1 MYTPVSQRQLSED
14 MKCED
19 WRYEAVHLVST
30 IQAISLARRIPL
42 SEALA
47 QVCVADVYSIP
58 QLPSEPFLPHDKMT
72 TADEDLFASSVSP
85 SAVSVVSSRCTPM
98 TIDTRDSVL
107 SSLPSISASKSY
119 SSALPSSNTMEEPTS
134 QSKFLQELVDALE
147 KSDMS
152 NCWDYMAGVLLW
164 IALTAGAASS
174 KSDHKVLRRYFSAL
188 AIRVSMFL
196 CFEHPEALH
205 ATLLRMA
212 NILKALHQ
220 PEENQRLK
228 RRKV

>member
-1 MYTPVSQRQLSED
+1 MYIPVSQRQLSEE

-19 WRYEAVHLVST
+19 WRYEAVRLVSI
-30 IQAISLARRIPL
+30 IQATSLARRIPL

-47 QVCVADVYSIP
+47 KVYVADVSSIAR
-58 QLPSEPFLPHDKMT
+58 LPSDPFLPHDKMT
-72 TADEDLFASSVSP
+72 TTDGDLFAFSVRP
-85 SAVSVVSSRCTPM
+85 SAVSVVKASK
-98 TIDTRDSVL
+98 L

-119 SSALPSSNTMEEPTS
+119 SSTWLSLTTLGEPTS
-134 QSKFLQELVDALE
+134 QSKFLQELIDALE

-152 NCWDYMAGVLLW
+152 NCWDNMAGVLLW

-174 KSDHKVLRRYFSAL
+174 ESHHRVLGRYFFAL

-205 ATLLRMA
+205 ATLLRVT

-220 PEENQRLK
+220 PEENQPEENQRLK
-228 RRKV
+228 RRKM